1 MMLTNQRFS
10 NFYHSILHSYTMV
23 FFSKN
28 QLFGLL
34 LLAVTFFDVYVGL
47 AGLLSVVIA
56 NSFAWIFGL
65 NKSNIHTGLYGF
77 NALLVGLGLGIS
89 FQPAIAFYFILIFV
103 ALATLLFTLAFEGIT
118 SKYGLPF
125 LTLPFLASLW
135 FTLLASRSYTALIP
149 GESGIFIL
157 NNLYARGGYTLVEW
171 YQWFGNLS
179 WPLVI
184 KVYFRSLGAIF
195 FQYHLLAGVI
205 IAIGLLIYSRI
216 AFLLSIVGFAFTW
229 LFYSVIGANMHE
241 LDYSYIGFNH
251 ILTAIAVGGF
261 FVVASRWS
269 LLWVILLTPVI
280 SLFIS
285 GSFVLL
291 APLQLPVF
299 SLPFNLTVL
308 LFLYA
313 LKFREKRLH
322 QPEQVLNQHFT
333 PEKNLY
339 LSQNER
345 KRFPNQQYIDIQ
357 LPFFGIWKVNQGHDG
372 TYTHKEQWQHAWDF
386 VIRDESDKE
395 HAEAGDKLTD
405 YYCYGKPVIA
415 PAGGWVEEVVDGIA
429 DNTPGEYNT
438 LNNWGNTVIIRHN
451 QWLYS
456 KLSHLKKDSI
466 TVSPGVY
473 IQQGQSV
480 GSCGNSGF
488 AAYPHLHFQMQS
500 APYIGSHT
508 LKYPMAHYL
517 LHGKNLT
524 LKTNDYPRLDEQVAN
539 ILADASLAAAFNFGT
554 GNSIAYSTDS
564 NRLGNGT
571 WVVEN
576 DLWMNRFITDTKTNA
591 RAYFVNDGQLFYF
604 TRFEGNRQCL
614 LWYFFLAAFRL
625 PLGFYAGLEVN
636 DHFPPNIFPKGGLL
650 LLQDFAAP
658 FFIFLKPAF
667 QLKYASCNNDL
678 AGNLISLH
686 SSFRPGNGQAPMQ
699 FDIAVLNRL
708 LTFSIHTGKQE
719 ITAAFEY

>member
-1 MMLTNQRFS
+1 MILTKQHFS
-10 NFYHSILHSYTMV
+10 NIYLCTLHSYGMV

-28 QLFGLL
+28 QFFGLL
-34 LLAVTFFDVYVGL
+34 LLGVTFLDVSVGL
-47 AGLLSVVIA
+47 AGLLSVIIA
-56 NSFAWIFGL
+56 NVFAWIFGL
-65 NKSNIHTGLYGF
+65 NKTSIRAGFYGF
-77 NALLVGLGLGIS
+77 NALLVGLGLGIA

-149 GESGIFIL
+149 GESGVFIL
-157 NNLYARGGYTLVEW
+157 NDLYAHGGYSLVEW
-171 YQWFGNLS
+171 YQWFGNLH

-216 AFLLSIVGFAFTW
+216 AFLLSVVGFAFTW
-229 LFYSVIGANMHE
+229 LFYTVIGANMHE

-285 GSFVLL
+285 GSFMVL
-291 APLQLPVF
+291 APIQLPVF
-299 SLPFNLTVL
+299 SLPFNLAVL

-313 LKFREKRLH
+313 LKFREKRLN
-322 QPEQVLNQHFT
+322 QPELVVNQYFT

-339 LSQNER
+339 LSQNVR
-345 KRFPNQQYIDIQ
+345 QRFPNQQYVDIQ
-357 LPFFGIWKVNQGHDG
+357 LPFFGTWMVNQGHDDK
-372 TYTHKEQWQHAWDF
+372 YTHKEQWKYAWDF
-386 VIRDESDKE
+386 VIRDESGKE
-395 HAEAGDKLTD
+395 HAAAGTRLTD
-405 YYCYGKPVIA
+405 FYCFGKPVIA

-429 DNTPGEYNT
+429 DNDPGEYNT
-438 LNNWGNTVIIRHN
+438 LNNWGNTIIIRHN

-456 KLSHLKKDSI
+456 KLSHLKKNSI
-466 TVSPGVY
+466 TLVPGAY
-473 IQQGQSV
+473 IQQGQQV
-480 GSCGNSGF
+480 GSCGNSGYSAF
-488 AAYPHLHFQMQS
+488 PHLHFQMQS
-500 APYIGSHT
+500 TPYIGSHT
-508 LKYPMAHYL
+508 IKYPVAHYL
-517 LHGKNLT
+517 LQGKSLT
-524 LKTNDYPRLDEQVAN
+524 LKTNDYPRFEEQVTN
-539 ILADASLAAAFNFGT
+539 ILADTSLAAGFNFGT
-554 GNSIAYSTDS
+554 GLSIAYSTDS
-564 NRLGNGT
+564 KQLGKGR

-576 DLWMNRFITDTKTNA
+576 DLWMNRFITDTRTNA

-604 TRFEGNRQCL
+604 IRFEGNRNCL
-614 LWYFFLAAFRL
+614 LWYFFLAVFRL

-636 DHFPPNIFPKGGLL
+636 DHYPPTVFPKGTLL

-658 FFIFLKPAF
+658 FFVFLKPVF
-667 QLKYASCNNDL
+667 HLKYASSNDDL
-678 AGNLISLH
+678 AGNLITLQ
-686 SSFRPGNGQAPMQ
+686 SSFRPGNGKSPLK
-699 FDIAVLNRL
+699 FDIVVLNRL
-708 LTFSIHTGKQE
+708 LTFTIHASKKKVR
-719 ITAAFEY
+719 ADFKY

>member
-56 NSFAWIFGL
+56 NSFAWVFGL

-415 PAGGWVEEVVDGIA
+415 PAGGW
-429 DNTPGEYNT
+429 
-438 LNNWGNTVIIRHN
+438 
-451 QWLYS
+451 
-456 KLSHLKKDSI
+456 
-466 TVSPGVY
+466 
-473 IQQGQSV
+473 
-480 GSCGNSGF
+480 
-488 AAYPHLHFQMQS
+488 
-500 APYIGSHT
+500 
-508 LKYPMAHYL
+508 
-517 LHGKNLT
+517 
-524 LKTNDYPRLDEQVAN
+524 
-539 ILADASLAAAFNFGT
+539 
-554 GNSIAYSTDS
+554 
-564 NRLGNGT
+564 
-571 WVVEN
+571 
-576 DLWMNRFITDTKTNA
+576 
-591 RAYFVNDGQLFYF
+591 
-604 TRFEGNRQCL
+604 
-614 LWYFFLAAFRL
+614 
-625 PLGFYAGLEVN
+625 
-636 DHFPPNIFPKGGLL
+636 GGR
-650 LLQDFAAP
+650 
-658 FFIFLKPAF
+658 
-667 QLKYASCNNDL
+667 
-678 AGNLISLH
+678 
-686 SSFRPGNGQAPMQ
+686 SS
-699 FDIAVLNRL
+699 
-708 LTFSIHTGKQE
+708 
-719 ITAAFEY
+719 